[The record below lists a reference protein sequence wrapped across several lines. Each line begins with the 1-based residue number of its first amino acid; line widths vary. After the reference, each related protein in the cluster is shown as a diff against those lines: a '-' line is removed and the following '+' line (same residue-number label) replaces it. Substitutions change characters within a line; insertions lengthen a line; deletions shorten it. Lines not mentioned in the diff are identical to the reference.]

1 MWSAWALS
9 VVLSQVPAWAL
20 EGRGPGALR
29 WYTRERAGSPVR
41 ELRATTLLRLPP
53 ESVWAVLTDFSR
65 YPTSL
70 PGTVE
75 AKVLRA
81 DDASADV
88 YLRYELP
95 LISPRDTVVQMR
107 GEADAAK
114 GVWQLS
120 WSTTHHESAPSPPKD
135 TLRLAKNV
143 GFWRLSA
150 RDGGASTFLE
160 YELYSPPGGGVPPF
174 IVNSVK
180 GRGVRETFAAIERA
194 ARDRLSMP

>member
-1 MWSAWALS
+1 MVSAWALS
-9 VVLSQVPAWAL
+9 VVLSQAPGWAL

-29 WYTRERAGSPVR
+29 WYTRERAGSAVR
-41 ELRATTLLRLPP
+41 ELRATTFLRLPP
-53 ESVWAVLTDFSR
+53 ATVWAVLMDFER
-65 YPTSL
+65 YPSSL

-81 DDASADV
+81 DDESADV

-95 LISPRDTVVQMR
+95 FISPRDTVVQMR
-107 GEADAAK
+107 PEVDAAK

-120 WSTTHHESAPSPPKD
+120 WSTTVHDDAPAPPKD

-150 RDGGASTFLE
+150 RDGGASTFIE

-180 GRGVRETFAAIERA
+180 GRGVRETFASIERA
-194 ARDRLSMP
+194 ARERLPSP